1 MTARLVDVVVG
12 VAVGLAIAACSG
24 PGDSSMPDGPIL
36 RPDNDSDLDFDTVP
50 NDIDNCPTASNAF
63 QGNEDGD
70 TFGDACDPCPT
81 VADDNPT
88 DGDGDMVADAC
99 DPKPIIIG
107 DRIAHFEG
115 FHQGAPQGWDTA
127 GSWSTN
133 NDQLVGSA
141 TGDGH
146 FSLIVTDRTRETI
159 SASITI
165 TSVAGAASYVG
176 LVDNKQVSASS
187 GVACVIT
194 GTPEIAVYDTGNVA
208 GGDANPYEQ
217 MVGQTYVIELVR
229 ENSTYTCNADRG
241 GTTASATKQITLN
254 NAPYQSGLIL
264 SGAGIRVNWLM
275 LVESL

>member
-1 MTARLVDVVVG
+1 MKTLAALLVC
-12 VAVGLAIAACSG
+12 AAACSG
-24 PGDSSMPDGPIL
+24 PGDSSMPDGPLL
-36 RPDNDSDLDFDTVP
+36 RPDNDADLDFDGVP
-50 NDIDNCPTASNAF
+50 NETDNCPTASNAF

-70 TFGDACDPCPT
+70 KLGDACDPCPT
-81 VADDNPT
+81 VADDNPP

-127 GSWSTN
+127 GTWSTDE
-133 NDQLVGSA
+133 DQLVGSA
-141 TGDGH
+141 AGDGH

-165 TSVAGAASYVG
+165 TSVAGAGSYVG

-194 GTPEIAVYDTGNVA
+194 GAPEIAVYDTASVGAAQVFA
-208 GGDANPYEQ
+208 YEQ
-217 MVGQTYVIELVR
+217 MVGQTYIIKLVR
-229 ENSTYTCNADRG
+229 ENSTYTCSADRG
-241 GTTASATKQITLN
+241 GTTAMVTKQITLN